1 MEELVEKLK
10 KTEHGFQRIIEAG
23 NQLLENRALHH
34 FDIAIELLG
43 EEIYQARMLATYL
56 LGQLSAQNKKALTI
70 LQKKIGKDENWRV
83 QEMLAKAFD
92 HYCKTTGYRQS
103 LPLIRKWLSDKSP
116 NIKRAVIEGL
126 RIWTG
131 RPYFRENPAIA
142 IKLISKHKSDNS
154 EYVRKS
160 VGNALRDI
168 RKKHKELVESEIAN
182 WDLSNSNTAYTRKK
196 IG

>member
-1 MEELVEKLK
+1 
-10 KTEHGFQRIIEAG
+10 
-23 NQLLENRALHH
+23 
-34 FDIAIELLG
+34 
-43 EEIYQARMLATYL
+43 MLATYL
-56 LGQLSAQNKKALTI
+56 LGQLSAQNKKALAI
-70 LQKKIGKDENWRV
+70 LQKKVGKDENWRV

-92 HYCKTTGYRQS
+92 HYCKTTGYQQS
-103 LPLIRKWLSDKSP
+103 VPLIKKWLSDKNP

-154 EYVRKS
+154 EYVLKS

-168 RKKHKELVESEIAN
+168 RKKHRELVDVEIKN
-182 WDLSNSNTAYTRKK
+182 WDLSNSNTAYARKK